1 MYITIMRPGPQIS
14 NTGVFSHSF
23 MYFYKYLRRE
33 NTPIEGVKKVVFHVY
48 TSDSFCRKRATHTAK
63 YTQDVINSI
72 KRK

>member
-1 MYITIMRPGPQIS
+1 MHITIMGPGPQIS

-33 NTPIEGVKKVVFHVY
+33 NTPIEGVKKVVFHV
-48 TSDSFCRKRATHTAK
+48 
-63 YTQDVINSI
+63 

>member
-1 MYITIMRPGPQIS
+1 MRIRETGWGPNITK
-14 NTGVFSHSF
+14 
-23 MYFYKYLRRE
+23 KYCYSL
-33 NTPIEGVKKVVFHVY
+33 IWFY